1 MKIIFVPLWWVLI
14 NACFSFFALK
24 IKTVIIQH
32 TTNEEGH
39 SKQKQNPQWFTR
51 ITEFEKCILAVMAT
65 GGVLMVLQAEYFQ
78 LGTSSG
84 LANAHLVVVGF
95 LTRNMCHSAC
105 CLSALWCCVPVW
117 CYVEGKAEAM
127 CVRCAPLGEEC
138 PQKWGLA
145 AEGELCLV
153 QTQLESIAI
162 KWEQA
167 ALGRYYTW

>member
-1 MKIIFVPLWWVLI
+1 
-14 NACFSFFALK
+14 
-24 IKTVIIQH
+24 
-32 TTNEEGH
+32 
-39 SKQKQNPQWFTR
+39 
-51 ITEFEKCILAVMAT
+51 
-65 GGVLMVLQAEYFQ
+65 
-78 LGTSSG
+78 
-84 LANAHLVVVGF
+84 
-95 LTRNMCHSAC
+95 
-105 CLSALWCCVPVW
+105 
-117 CYVEGKAEAM
+117 VEGKAEAM